1 MMMCDIMIILFDDD
15 IITIMY
21 DVTVTL
27 IDDDVMTMT

>member
-1 MMMCDIMIILFDDD
+1 MCDIMIILFDDD

-27 IDDDVMTMT
+27 IDDDVMMMT